1 MLEKKLE
8 QASEASTRQNKRL
21 VMMFFGVLLSFIAII
36 VLIST
41 FSSKTSQP
49 NSSEL
54 VPVLPAGSVEQSGL
68 REQFMKRLQMYE
80 TELAPDIFDAKLK
93 GWNLE
98 KDAEIISFKEAAISA
113 FSMGDYAAALKHL
126 TKLEEVAKQT
136 LEQRDGLFSTEIT
149 AARQALNQDKHTTG
163 KLHITKALQ
172 LKPGDQ
178 EAQDIEQKLD
188 ALPELL
194 ALLKR
199 AEVAGI
205 ENNPEKEF
213 AALVEAVKRAP
224 HRDELKQRRDELA
237 ERIRE
242 NNFAALIS
250 SGLLSVDKNELGAAR
265 SGYKQARTLFPGR
278 SELRILNEAIIKASA
293 ALDLKQSI
301 ALAKKAVAQDDW
313 VRAQSI
319 YSSAAKRHSKEKRIA
334 DGLQLSNRLVEL
346 QQSVTDYINR
356 PERLSSRNVFAAAQQ
371 ATIQAEVFVPNSQS
385 LKQKV
390 AELKHLLAS
399 MNVAIPVFV
408 KSDNQTYIRVRGVGK
423 VGVTHGRNIQLK
435 PGEYTFEGSREGY
448 KSKLVR
454 IRLPV
459 GKRSFQVEVICDER
473 I

>member
-8 QASEASTRQNKRL
+8 RASEASAKQNTRM
-21 VMMFFGVLLSFIAII
+21 VAIFFVALLSCIAII

-41 FSSKTSQP
+41 FNSKMPQP
-49 NSSEL
+49 GSSEV
-54 VPVLPAGSVEQSGL
+54 VPVHAADPVEQSGL
-68 REQFMKRLQMYE
+68 REQFMKRLQAYE
-80 TELAPDIFDAKLK
+80 TELKPDIIDANLK
-93 GWNLE
+93 NWNLE
-98 KDAEIISFKEAAISA
+98 KDAEITSFKEAAISA
-113 FSMGDYAAALKHL
+113 FGMGDYAAALEHL
-126 TKLEEVAKQT
+126 TKLGEVARLT
-136 LEQRDGLFSTEIT
+136 LEERDALFSSEIT
-149 AARQALNQDKHTTG
+149 AARLALNQDNHTTG

-213 AALVEAVKRAP
+213 AALAEAVKLAP

-242 NNFAALIS
+242 NRFLVLIS
-250 SGLLSVDKNELGAAR
+250 SGLFSVDKKELRAAR
-265 SGYKQARTLFPGR
+265 SSYKQANTLFPGR
-278 SELRILNEAIIKASA
+278 SELRVLNEGIVKASA

-301 ALAKKAVAQDDW
+301 ALTKKAAAQDDW
-313 VRAQSI
+313 VRAQSV
-319 YSSAAKRHSKEKRIA
+319 YSGAAKRHPKEKRIV

-346 QQSVTDYINR
+346 QQAVADYISR
-356 PERLSSRNVFAAAQQ
+356 SERLSSGNVFEAAQNT
-371 ATIQAEVFVPNSQS
+371 AIQAAVFAPYSLS
-385 LKQKV
+385 LKEKV
-390 AELKHLLAS
+390 VELKELLAS
-399 MNVAIPVFV
+399 MNVEIPVFV
-408 KSDNQTYIRVRGVGK
+408 KSDNQTYILVRGVGK
-423 VGVTHGRNIQLK
+423 VGLTHGRNIQLK
-435 PGEYTFEGSREGY
+435 PGEYTFEGSRTGY

-454 IRLPV
+454 VRLPV
-459 GKRSFQVEVICDER
+459 GKASFQVEVICDER